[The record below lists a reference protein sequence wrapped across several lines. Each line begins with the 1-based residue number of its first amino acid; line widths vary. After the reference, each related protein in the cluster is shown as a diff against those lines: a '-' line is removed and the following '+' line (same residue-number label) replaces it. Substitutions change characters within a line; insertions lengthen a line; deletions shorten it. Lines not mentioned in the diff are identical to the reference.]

1 VTERAQIVE
10 FIFKD
15 EAFKFETLR
24 AAGFAGDA
32 GADIGEVIATTSRIS
47 EGDEEGWTSEWRAT
61 AERIA
66 KRGETWRPSSAE
78 DDMNAL
84 IAAQKALAR

>member
-1 VTERAQIVE
+1 VE

-32 GADIGEVIATTSRIS
+32 GADIGEVIATTSQIA
-47 EGDEEGWTSEWRAT
+47 EGDEQGSKGRPRRWHDNCRHRTSM
-61 AERIA
+61 
-66 KRGETWRPSSAE
+66 S
-78 DDMNAL
+78 
-84 IAAQKALAR
+84 